1 MDRLPTYA
9 ALGAARFN
17 AALPSVQTAPADH
30 AWQLADGVTITI
42 RAARPDDGPLMQAL
56 VRGLSAN
63 SSYQRFF
70 YPLHELPPATL
81 ARFSHADPLHEMTLL
96 AVTQQDGREVAVGMA
111 QYAADWPHTTC
122 EFALLVADAWQRKGI
137 AARLL
142 RNLVGV
148 ARAAG
153 LERIEGEILA
163 DNLGMRHLLAKLGFA
178 IGPHPD
184 GGYLRKTWRDLDT
197 SDPALAPQAMLA
209 ARVGAQ
215 AQTVRR

>member
-1 MDRLPTYA
+1 LSAAGIEAAPSSLQA
-9 ALGAARFN
+9 ALAADTWR
-17 AALPSVQTAPADH
+17 
-30 AWQLADGVTITI
+30 LADGTRIAI
-42 RAARPDDGPLMQAL
+42 RAAQPEDAPLMQAL

-81 ARFSHADPLHEMTLL
+81 TRFSHADPLHEMTLL
-96 AVTQQDGREVAVGMA
+96 AVVQQDGREVAVGMA
-111 QYAADWPHTTC
+111 QYAADWPHTSC

-153 LERIEGEILA
+153 FERIEGEILA
-163 DNLGMRHLLAKLGFA
+163 DNLGMRGLLGKLGFA

-184 GGYLRKTWRDLDT
+184 GGYLRRAWQDLDT
-197 SDPALAPQAMLA
+197 ADTAYAPQAMLA
-209 ARVGAQ
+209 ARPHAK
-215 AQTVRR
+215 AQTARR

>member
-1 MDRLPTYA
+1 MDRVPTFA
-9 ALGAARFN
+9 ALSAASL
-17 AALPSVQTAPADH
+17 AAPSSLQASLAADT
-30 AWQLADGVTITI
+30 WRLADGATITI
-42 RAARPDDGPLMQAL
+42 RAAQSDDAPLMQAL

-96 AVTQQDGREVAVGMA
+96 AVTQQDGREIAVGMA
-111 QYAADWPHTTC
+111 QYAADWPHTSC

-163 DNLGMRHLLAKLGFA
+163 DNLGMRHLLDKLGFE

-184 GGYLRKTWRDLDT
+184 GGYLRRTWQDLDT
-197 SDPALAPQAMLA
+197 ADTAYAPQAMLA
-209 ARVGAQ
+209 ARAGTEAQ
-215 AQTVRR
+215 AVRR

>member
-1 MDRLPTYA
+1 MDRLPTFA
-9 ALGAARFN
+9 ALSAARL
-17 AALPSVQTAPADH
+17 AAPTSLQASLSADT
-30 AWQLADGVTITI
+30 WRLADGATITI
-42 RAARPDDGPLMQAL
+42 RAARSDDAALMQEL
-56 VRGLSAN
+56 VRGLSAD

-96 AVTQQDGREVAVGMA
+96 AVTQQDGREIAVGMA
-111 QYAADWPHTTC
+111 QYVADWPHTSC

-142 RNLVGV
+142 RDLVGV
-148 ARAAG
+148 AHAAG

-163 DNLGMRHLLAKLGFA
+163 DNLGMRRLLGKLGFE

-184 GGYLRKTWRDLDT
+184 GGYLRRTWQDLDIAET
-197 SDPALAPQAMLA
+197 AYAPQAMLA
-209 ARVGAQ
+209 ARAGADAQ
-215 AQTVRR
+215 AVRR